1 MHMYSAKIAPGIQ
14 ELKDAVTGKAEADHG
29 PSLYDKES
37 IRLQEE
43 RIANVDKEWSKLVKE
58 VNAGTMLWVYT
69 HTHIRTHKHT
79 HTHTCARAHTHTH
92 TPTWLG
98 QI

>member
-1 MHMYSAKIAPGIQ
+1 MHTYTYIYMHMYSAKIAPGIQ

-43 RIANVDKEWSKLVKE
+43 RIANVDKEWSKLVQE
-58 VNAGTMLWVYT
+58 VNAGTSTTLWVYT
-69 HTHIRTHKHT
+69 RTHIHKHKHT
-79 HTHTCARAHTHTH
+79 QTHRHTHT
-92 TPTWLG
+92 
-98 QI
+98 